1 MQISKILNKHII
13 ILITSKLHF
22 NKNTRQKFFYNNR
35 FRGIQSFEYAK
46 MNRQDAI
53 DEEHDEHRDEDQDDR
68 GSDGE

>member
-22 NKNTRQKFFYNNR
+22 NKTLEKNSFYKNR
-35 FRGIQSFEYAK
+35 LRVIRSFEYAE